1 MMPPSEF
8 EKVNLLSDN
17 ASIRTYLAGLSF
29 ECPMEGGN
37 PEKCICHE
45 LRKNPVAERIRI
57 LASFSD
63 EQRFDM
69 FTGHRKCFREKRDS
83 LGQKKICEPPSQAAR

>member
-1 MMPPSEF
+1 
-8 EKVNLLSDN
+8 
-17 ASIRTYLAGLSF
+17 
-29 ECPMEGGN
+29 
-37 PEKCICHE
+37 
-45 LRKNPVAERIRI
+45 VAERIRI

-83 LGQKKICEPPSQAAR
+83 LDQKKICEPPSQAAR